1 MFSNMESSD
10 PTGTT
15 AREASAALADAEDGR
30 RRLIEQITLPALF
43 CTSLGVAI
51 AVQIATSAVGVA
63 RGGAWLSVG
72 LPAGL
77 AILAAV
83 SIVQLLRFRQT
94 NGVWLNG
101 LAAQVVFGTAN
112 AASIPYALTCAS
124 ATWAALAAQWWLVL
138 VSAAIG
144 GIAYALAG
152 RYWWRRYR
160 LDPVTHG
167 RSEQMVWLGV
177 LVVAAGAGLIVVAMA
192 R

>member
-1 MFSNMESSD
+1 MESSD
-10 PTGTT
+10 PSATT

-30 RRLIEQITLPALF
+30 RRLIQHITLPALF
-43 CTSLGVAI
+43 CTSLGIAI

-63 RGGAWLSVG
+63 RGGAWLAVG
-72 LPAGL
+72 LPVGL

-83 SIVQLLRFRQT
+83 EIVQLLRFRRA
-94 NGVWLNG
+94 NGVWVNG
-101 LAAQVVFGTAN
+101 LASRVVFGTAN
-112 AASIPYALTCAS
+112 AASIPYAATFAC

-160 LDPVTHG
+160 LDPVG
-167 RSEQMVWLGV
+167 NGGGESMAWLV
-177 LVVAAGAGLIVVAMA
+177 LLVVAAAAGLIVVAIA